1 MTGLAA
7 SELLSAALSD
17 DERYKLSLFNLANA
31 QNKPVRLHCLY
42 KSLLDVAL
50 SDTDYAN
57 IKELVSVLAKAIYE
71 ALDWKWVR
79 FAHVHTSFALSK
91 GETALPEALH
101 GLFDSMD
108 QAKAFARRRATYM
121 LRAISEVVNG
131 EDQSSLSEH
140 AYTLHTLNTN
150 DDFKN
155 MVASVTLA
163 TG

>member
-1 MTGLAA
+1 M
-7 SELLSAALSD
+7 LSAALSD

-57 IKELVSVLAKAIYE
+57 IKALVSVLAKAIYE
-71 ALDWKWVR
+71 AVDWKWVR
-79 FAHVHTSFALSK
+79 FAHVHIRFALGR
-91 GETALPEALH
+91 GEKTALPEALH

-155 MVASVTLA
+155 MVALVTFA